1 MIQKD
6 SPYYEVVNNK
16 KDRRDYEKTHSVV
29 KKHHISQ
36 IDKEGQYKGQLWLV
50 IKNILAQVSQCIS
63 MTMAAFVLGLKL

>member
-1 MIQKD
+1 MFNSKSSYFSTILSICFLFQDPADVIQKD

-36 IDKEGQYKGQLWLV
+36 IDKEGQ
-50 IKNILAQVSQCIS
+50 
-63 MTMAAFVLGLKL
+63 

>member
-1 MIQKD
+1 MFNSNSKSSYFSTILSICFLFQDPADVIQKD

-36 IDKEGQYKGQLWLV
+36 IDKEGQ
-50 IKNILAQVSQCIS
+50 
-63 MTMAAFVLGLKL
+63 

>member
-6 SPYYEVVNNK
+6 SPYYEVVDGK

-36 IDKEGQYKGQLWLV
+36 IDKEGKMIMGNCDFCSDRSLRNAHVLSFVCLSVQL
-50 IKNILAQVSQCIS
+50 K
-63 MTMAAFVLGLKL
+63 VL

>member
-36 IDKEGQYKGQLWLV
+36 IDKEGQ
-50 IKNILAQVSQCIS
+50 
-63 MTMAAFVLGLKL
+63 

>member
-1 MIQKD
+1 MFNSKLFYFSTILSICFLFPDPADVIQKD

-36 IDKEGQYKGQLWLV
+36 IDKEGQ
-50 IKNILAQVSQCIS
+50 
-63 MTMAAFVLGLKL
+63 